1 MTCFLHVMFFCEV
14 EEVTSSIFFSLVS
27 KKCDTKVK
35 LHLPYINTAI
45 LVLPLVVHPRGGF
58 DCCIVIMQALR
69 PVEEQY
75 IFF

>member
-1 MTCFLHVMFFCEV
+1 MTCFLHVMFVCEV

-27 KKCDTKVK
+27 KKCDTNVK

-45 LVLPLVVHPRGGF
+45 LVLPLVVHPWVGL
-58 DCCIVIMQALR
+58 DSCIAIMQTLR
-69 PVEEQY
+69 PVAEQY